1 LLKKR
6 LYITLSA
13 CICIFS
19 VKQSAGQTI
28 TLPQANISAN
38 SDYTVTS
45 LIGPVISLAILPT
58 FRVRSPT
65 SNFTADITGETIPVS
80 VARPKLRS
88 AGAISL
94 LGSSSEVTLSTTNA
108 NLYVALASIGAGGT
122 TLIDY
127 RVITAG
133 TVWKAGTYR
142 SNLQY
147 SIVGIGNSV
156 SPPALDLVIDVPA
169 FISADVPPVSPATIT
184 MDAIAKFRN
193 NNGNNVTSP
202 FTYSTTVINQI
213 ALKTTTGGSAFT
225 YTGTAAVPPVT
236 AVNLVAVSSDITS
249 PATFNLSG
257 TNQLLNTS
265 NLAVPATNKSTI
277 TPTFTIS
284 RADLQTAFIQAGTYT
299 IPLTYTISKPAAAYP
314 TASTIS
320 TTTTVDLKVITSDL
334 AELVVA
340 PSQPNITF
348 NYNSAASY
356 TQSNIVTLS
365 GHLTLSKTTPY
376 IVTVRANAA
385 NLTLGVTT
393 NQIPVNMIIIE
404 PMAGQTGVNTITLSN
419 APQTLISASNP
430 VIDRQINLQYRIPS
444 SQNSNLVGK
453 PSGTYETTVTYTLV
467 AP

>member
-13 CICIFS
+13 CLCIFS

-45 LIGPVISLAILPT
+45 LTGPTIDLGVLPT
-58 FRVRSPT
+58 IKVKSA
-65 SNFTADITGETIPVS
+65 SSDFTATLTGEKIPLS
-80 VARPKLRS
+80 VAHPKLRS
-88 AGAISL
+88 AGNVGL
-94 LGSSSEVTLSTTNA
+94 LGYSAEVTLSTSDATLYQA
-108 NLYVALASIGAGGT
+108 VLNLGAGGT
-122 TLIDY
+122 SLLDY
-127 RVITAG
+127 RISTLG
-133 TVWKAGTYR
+133 TIWKAGSYTTTL
-142 SNLQY
+142 NY
-147 SIVGIGNSV
+147 SITGISTGIT
-156 SPPALDLVIDVPA
+156 PATQVLQIDVPA
-169 FISADVPPVSPATIT
+169 FISVDVPPVSPATIT

-193 NNGNNVTSP
+193 TNGNSITSP

-213 ALKTTTGGSAFT
+213 ALKTTTGVSAFT

-236 AVNLVAVSSDITS
+236 AVNLVALSSDVTS
-249 PATFNLSG
+249 PATFNLSA

-265 NLAVPATNKSTI
+265 NLAVPAANKSTI

-284 RADLQTAFIQAGTYT
+284 KADLQTAFIQAGTYT
-299 IPLTYTISKPAAAYP
+299 LPLTYTISKPATAYP
-314 TASTIS
+314 TGATVS

-334 AELVVA
+334 AELILA

-348 NYNSAASY
+348 NYTSAASY
-356 TQSNIVTLS
+356 TQSNTVELS

-385 NLTLGVTT
+385 NLTLGATA
-393 NQIPVNMIIIE
+393 NQIPVNIVTIA
-404 PMAGQTGVNTITLSN
+404 PMAGQAGVNTITLSN
-419 APQTLISASNP
+419 SPQTLISASGP